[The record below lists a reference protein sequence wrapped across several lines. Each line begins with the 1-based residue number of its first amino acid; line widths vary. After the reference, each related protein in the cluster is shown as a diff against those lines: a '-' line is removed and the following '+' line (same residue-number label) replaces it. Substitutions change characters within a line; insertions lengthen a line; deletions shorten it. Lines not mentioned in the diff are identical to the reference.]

1 MAEKMVQTELD
12 FTVKKGEAEVSVV
25 NIEIQQNVCS
35 KTTDSATTSSMD
47 KIKSK

>member
-1 MAEKMVQTELD
+1 MVQSELD
-12 FTVKKGEAEVSVV
+12 FTAKKGEAEVSVV

-35 KTTDSATTSSMD
+35 RAKDSATTSFMD